1 MQVFLIYPYM
11 ELPLSELFALKENK
25 VFKKSKASSMKYIHS
40 AIVYLKLLLESLFGL
55 VTKQVNI

>member
-1 MQVFLIYPYM
+1 M